1 MTIQDECLIC
11 VEKYNKHHKRKV
23 LPCNHEMCSIC
34 ASLQIN
40 QERLLLKCPFCR
52 REHGIALKFGFVT
65 SNDEIERPTF
75 ISSIRIFNL
84 PFTDYFLYFSFFV
97 LATVILGKIF
107 FYLLKLI

>member
-52 REHGIALKFGFVT
+52 REHNIALKFDFVT
-65 SNDEIERPTF
+65 SNDENKKSTLGSMIVLP
-75 ISSIRIFNL
+75 NL

-97 LATVILGKIF
+97 LAAVIFEKIF